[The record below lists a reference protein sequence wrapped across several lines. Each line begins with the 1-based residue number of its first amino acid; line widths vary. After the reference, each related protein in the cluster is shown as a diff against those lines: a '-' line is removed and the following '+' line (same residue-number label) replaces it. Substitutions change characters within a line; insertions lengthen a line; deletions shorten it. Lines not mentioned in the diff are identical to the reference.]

1 MDQATVI
8 DPPPSVRR
16 ASLGSILVLGAATI
30 LALWFLITFA
40 LPYLTLDPQRFGPY
54 WPRRSWL
61 LLHITS
67 GMVALLVGPAQLW
80 LGLTRQHLRLHRRL
94 GTGYMASVAISA
106 MAALYLVFHTELGW
120 VFGMGLVGLAIAW
133 IVTTGLAFVA
143 IRRRMIDQHKEWMI
157 RSYVVTFAF
166 VTFRNEEA
174 LDLLTLAWTQNQFS
188 YEGAYY
194 HVKDVTVV
202 PKPLQKPHPKLYM
215 VGTSPSSFIA
225 AGTRGVSIAAGG
237 PVPYSVYAPGID
249 GYKQACAARG
259 YTPDISFIRLV
270 YLDEDARQ
278 VRTEAERYVR
288 NFLDFNASAIDSLA
302 LYTKELNASG
312 YGFYASGVAEM
323 LRHITYDRCAEEE
336 LCFLGTPAQVIAQI
350 RRLDQQIGGL
360 NEMVIISNFGGIEHW
375 KAIKTQ
381 HLFAQYVMPA
391 LR

>member
-1 MDQATVI
+1 
-8 DPPPSVRR
+8 
-16 ASLGSILVLGAATI
+16 
-30 LALWFLITFA
+30 
-40 LPYLTLDPQRFGPY
+40 
-54 WPRRSWL
+54 
-61 LLHITS
+61 
-67 GMVALLVGPAQLW
+67 
-80 LGLTRQHLRLHRRL
+80 
-94 GTGYMASVAISA
+94 
-106 MAALYLVFHTELGW
+106 
-120 VFGMGLVGLAIAW
+120 
-133 IVTTGLAFVA
+133 
-143 IRRRMIDQHKEWMI
+143 
-157 RSYVVTFAF
+157 
-166 VTFRNEEA
+166 
-174 LDLLTLAWTQNQFS
+174 
-188 YEGAYY
+188 
-194 HVKDVTVV
+194 VTVV

-215 VGTSPSSFIA
+215 VGTSESSFIV

-249 GYKQACAARG
+249 GYKTACAEKG

-278 VRTEAERYVR
+278 IRTETERYVR

-302 LYTKELNASG
+302 DRKEELTAAG

-323 LRHITYDRCAEEE
+323 LRQITYDQCVAEE
-336 LCFLGTPAQVIAQI
+336 LCFLGTPEQVIEQI

>member
-1 MDQATVI
+1 VRQIIHADAVGFDSYSVI
-8 DPPPSVRR
+8 EQHFFPQFGISANPLAMFV
-16 ASLGSILVLGAATI
+16 AAAQHTQRIRFRTLCHTLPLHNPLI
-30 LALWFLITFA
+30 LA
-40 LPYLTLDPQRFGPY
+40 G
-54 WPRRSWL
+54 
-61 LLHITS
+61 
-67 GMVALLVGPAQLW
+67 
-80 LGLTRQHLRLHRRL
+80 
-94 GTGYMASVAISA
+94 
-106 MAALYLVFHTELGW
+106 
-120 VFGMGLVGLAIAW
+120 AIAEADLL
-133 IVTTGLAFVA
+133 THGRMECGLGRGHAWLFPPA
-143 IRRRMIDQHKEWMI
+143 SMPLAESRPR
-157 RSYVVTFAF
+157 Y
-166 VTFRNEEA
+166 EEA
-174 LDLLTLAWTQNQFS
+174 LDLLTLAWTQEHFS
-188 YEGAYY
+188 YEGHYY
-194 HVKDVTVV
+194 HVRDVTVV

-215 VGTSPSSFIA
+215 VGTSESSFIA

-249 GYKQACAARG
+249 GYKTACVGRG
-259 YTPDISFIRLV
+259 YTSDISFIRLV
-270 YLDEDARQ
+270 YLDEDESQ

-302 LYTKELNASG
+302 HRKEELTATG

-323 LRHITYDRCAEEE
+323 LRQITYDQCVQEE